1 MKAKVEGNSCY
12 DKKQTALR
20 LRNLRLE
27 LERKLG
33 KQISALQLVDMIH
46 KETGIKFG
54 GNTYNK
60 HENLTNDSTLSIEL
74 LIALSKFYRV
84 SYDYLLG
91 FSDSKYPEREDIQTK
106 YGLSDDALNKLA
118 NITLL
123 HEMQE
128 NKDACLP
135 TDMDIINALFESG
148 EFQSLIEL
156 IRKAVIFRQRAGQTN
171 YYESKEKCDQLVQSL
186 DNEQTELTKEG
197 ALTVLTANDTL
208 EYINFQLQQT
218 TLNLVKDVMNEL

>member
-12 DKKQTALR
+12 NKEITAARLCSLR
-20 LRNLRLE
+20 ME
-27 LERKLG
+27 LEDKLG

-46 KETGIKFG
+46 EKTGIKFG

-60 HENLTNDSTLSIEL
+60 HENFANESTMSIEL
-74 LIALSKFYRV
+74 LIALSKFYGV
-84 SYDYLLG
+84 SYDYILG
-91 FSDSKYPEREDIQTK
+91 FSNSKYPEREDIQTK
-106 YGLSDDALNKLA
+106 YGLSDDTLNTLA

-128 NKDACLP
+128 NKDAGLP

-156 IRKAVIFRQRAGQTN
+156 IRKSVIFHQRAGQTN
-171 YYESKEKCDQLVQSL
+171 YYESKKKCDQLVQSL
-186 DNEQTELTKEG
+186 DDEQTALTKDG

-218 TLNLVKDVMNEL
+218 THNLVKDVMNEL

>member
-12 DKKQTALR
+12 NKEITAER
-20 LRNLRLE
+20 LCNLRME
-27 LERKLG
+27 LESELG
-33 KQISALQLVDMIH
+33 KQLSALQLVEMIH
-46 KETGIKFG
+46 EKTGIKFG

-60 HENLTNDSTLSIEL
+60 HENFANESTMSIEL
-74 LIALSKFYRV
+74 LIALSKFYGV
-84 SYDYLLG
+84 SHDYILG
-91 FSDSKYPEREDIQTK
+91 FSNSKYPEREDTQTK

-118 NITLL
+118 NITQL

-128 NKDACLP
+128 AKDAGLP

-171 YYESKEKCDQLVQSL
+171 YYESKKKCDKLIQSL
-186 DNEQTELTKEG
+186 DDEQTELTKEG
-197 ALTVLTANDTL
+197 ALTVLTANDAL